1 MKAIEALLTRNSIAQ
16 LTDPAPT
23 IEQISTM
30 VQVALRAA
38 DHGWLN
44 PTRFI
49 SIEGQQREQ
58 LGKVFLE
65 STANWQALPQEQQ
78 QKLLNAPLR
87 APFIMVVVNKQQPHP
102 KIPAQEQ
109 LLSTAASAQNLINA
123 AWALGLGA
131 IWRTG
136 DPAFN
141 PQVAAALGLTSDE
154 SIVGFI
160 YIGQANMSA
169 KKLPELKLA
178 DFYQQWQPQTVDE

>member
-1 MKAIEALLTRNSIAQ
+1 MNAIEALLTRNSIAQ
-16 LTDPAPT
+16 LDDPAPT

-38 DHGWLN
+38 DHGWLH

-49 SIEGQQREQ
+49 SIQGERRQKLGQI
-58 LGKVFLE
+58 FLQ
-65 STANWQALPQEQQ
+65 SAQNWQALPEEKQ

-87 APFIMVVVNKQQPHP
+87 APLIMVVVHKRHQHH

-109 LLSTAASAQNLINA
+109 LLSSAASAQNLINA

-141 PQVAAALGLTSDE
+141 PQVEAALGLGAHE
-154 SIVGFI
+154 QIIGFI
-160 YIGQANMSA
+160 YVGQPKASA
-169 KKLPELKLA
+169 KKLPELKLE
-178 DFYQQWQPQTVDE
+178 DFYQDWQP